1 MRWKDVFAVIAFCL
15 AFVFGGAAII
25 ALAGNINGWLG
36 LAAIAGVIAF
46 FIVCMNAMMNYKFAH

>member
-1 MRWKDVFAVIAFCL
+1 MGWKDVFAVIAFCL